1 MVSGE
6 DGRAALAIGNRII
19 ESLQRHAELVRAR
32 IGAAEAARRSAT
44 PAAAAD
50 PPLRVR

>member
-19 ESLQRHAELVRAR
+19 ESLQRHAALVREPIR
-32 IGAAEAARRSAT
+32 AAEASRRRET
-44 PAAAAD
+44 QLPD
-50 PPLRVR
+50 PPPRVR